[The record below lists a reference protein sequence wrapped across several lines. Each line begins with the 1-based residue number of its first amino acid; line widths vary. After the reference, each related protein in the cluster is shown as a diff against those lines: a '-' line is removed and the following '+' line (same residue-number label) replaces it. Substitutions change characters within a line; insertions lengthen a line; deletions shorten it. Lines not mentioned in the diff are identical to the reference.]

1 MQERENKYL
10 AHNGS
15 FKWRAINYVCQTTSV
30 ILYLWMLFIS
40 KDLLRGLWIS
50 TAAPTAHWFFQ
61 KWINHIWFNCKCKCW
76 NADGQICKINNR
88 AYIRRKKVKNVSYCT
103 LRQLFK
109 CNWINR
115 TIKGCHN
122 THISNLIPA
131 LGKIFSTIINTCKK
145 QKRQNRCEEYQS
157 LHGSIAMLISCAFGG
172 LPPCFCCRSNRAV
185 KVGCCIFCLA
195 AGRLF
200 SASICYIK
208 RNTAPQSFF
217 IKVGVPVLKLLR
229 WVCCATVWVLS
240 W

>member
-1 MQERENKYL
+1 MLMRKYARL
-10 AHNGS
+10 ITGL
-15 FKWRAINYVCQTTSV
+15 
-30 ILYLWMLFIS
+30 IL
-40 KDLLRGLWIS
+40 GE
-50 TAAPTAHWFFQ
+50 
-61 KWINHIWFNCKCKCW
+61 
-76 NADGQICKINNR
+76 
-88 AYIRRKKVKNVSYCT
+88 KKVKNVSYCT

-109 CNWINR
+109 RNWINR

-172 LPPCFCCRSNRAV
+172 LPPCFCCQSNRAV
-185 KVGCCIFCLA
+185 KVGCRIFCLA

-208 RNTAPQSFF
+208 RNTAPRSFF

-229 WVCCATVWVLS
+229 
-240 W
+240 